1 MSNLKSTL
9 RRNLGICRKIRRHVG
24 QEAMIKL
31 YHSIIESRITY
42 AMTSWCFGNTTM
54 KNSLQ
59 RSCDSFLKSAFS
71 VNDFDT
77 LRTVMKTKG
86 LMTIDQ
92 LLFFEIGKLMFKIS
106 TKDCPECLIDLFSP
120 IISTRNTRSR
130 RIFYSTT
137 PRIQLTRQSL
147 SYRGNLVWEKIPH
160 HVKYQEINADNIF
173 RSFGSFK
180 KSLKE
185 FIVNSGDYDISEFI
199 QQTRLTSWY

>member
-1 MSNLKSTL
+1 
-9 RRNLGICRKIRRHVG
+9 
-24 QEAMIKL
+24 
-31 YHSIIESRITY
+31 
-42 AMTSWCFGNTTM
+42 
-54 KNSLQ
+54 
-59 RSCDSFLKSAFS
+59 
-71 VNDFDT
+71 
-77 LRTVMKTKG
+77 
-86 LMTIDQ
+86 MTIDQ